1 MKLAVYLL
9 LLTCF
14 FSLVMFASDE
24 KKEAPVAKEEV
35 KDQKAEVKAAGTQT
49 LCPMDGKKVDLKVSV
64 DYQGSRIKFCSATCQ
79 AKFLKAP
86 EDGFKK
92 IADAKEIVDSIQA
105 NCPVS
110 GDVLE
115 DFNKSADLPGRKI
128 FFCCSDCAGDFT
140 KDKESFLN
148 KLPGVNLKE
157 AAKEKA
163 PEKK

>member
-1 MKLAVYLL
+1 M
-9 LLTCF
+9 
-14 FSLVMFASDE
+14 
-24 KKEAPVAKEEV
+24 
-35 KDQKAEVKAAGTQT
+35 
-49 LCPMDGKKVDLKVSV
+49 KVSV

-140 KDKESFLN
+140 KDKESFIN
-148 KLPGVNLKE
+148 KSQIENSESHKEGAKKEFVKHKIKEDLMGVC
-157 AAKEKA
+157 
-163 PEKK
+163 PFR